1 MKNKQAELIKKMTD
15 RELHINLLITQ
26 LLLLTVSVIA
36 VWIVFDRTSD
46 FLQLFAFSWT
56 DIGIGA
62 GGALLIFLSDVIQM
76 KVLPKETQDDGGV
89 NQRIFQSLPYPMV
102 PAAALLIAVSE
113 EVLFRGVLQANAGLF
128 WASVIFACVHYRYL
142 FNPYLFMNVMA
153 ASFFIGF
160 VFEWTGSLTACI
172 FMHFLL
178 DCMLGL
184 LIKWKKSE

>member
-1 MKNKQAELIKKMTD
+1 MKNKQAELIKKLTD

-26 LLLLTVSVIA
+26 LLLLTVSLLAAWFIY
-36 VWIVFDRTSD
+36 DRLSD
-46 FLQLFAFSWT
+46 FLKLFTFSWE
-56 DIGIGA
+56 GMAIGA
-62 GGALLIFLSDVIQM
+62 GGALLIFLSDIIQM
-76 KVLPKETQDDGGV
+76 KILPEETRDDGGV

-102 PAAALLIAVSE
+102 PAAALLIAISE
-113 EVLFRGVLQANAGLF
+113 EILFRGVLQASIGLF

-142 FNPYLFMNVMA
+142 FNPYLFLNVMA
-153 ASFFIGF
+153 ASFLIGL

-184 LIKWKKSE
+184 LIKRKKKK